1 MRRLP
6 PQKVEQNL
14 ADLVDLAPHL
24 TDDLVSGI
32 DTPLRTQRCPKTGR
46 DYLLSDYNRDGDS
59 YRSPWSNEFDPP
71 IADSNLVP
79 NPKLRKIEIAANDA
93 FDTYRELYFEGGVSS
108 VYMWEL
114 EDQFAAAVMIKKVND
129 ETAKVKGS
137 WDSIHVFEVHDKGR
151 SAHYKLTSTIML
163 YMVTSNQK
171 LGSMNLSGS
180 LTRQAEQD
188 FPIDDANSHVAN
200 IGRMV
205 EDMEIKMRN
214 GLHEIYFGKTKDI
227 SNDLRSVNSLA
238 DAKKQAMIQ
247 AELVGKLMERHR

>member
-1 MRRLP
+1 MREEE
-6 PQKVEQNL
+6 PQKRGAKPE
-14 ADLVDLAPHL
+14 
-24 TDDLVSGI
+24 
-32 DTPLRTQRCPKTGR
+32 
-46 DYLLSDYNRDGDS
+46 
-59 YRSPWSNEFDPP
+59 SPWSNEFDPP
-71 IADSNLVP
+71 LQDSSLIP
-79 NPKLRKIEIAANDA
+79 PTKLRKLEIAANDA

-129 ETAKVKGS
+129 ETSKVRGA
-137 WDSIHVFEVHDKGR
+137 WDSIHVFEVHEKGR

-163 YMVTSNQK
+163 YMLTSGDK

-188 FPIDDANSHVAN
+188 FPLDDANAHVAN

-214 GLHEIYFGKTKDI
+214 ALHEIYFGKTKDI

-238 DAKKQAMIQ
+238 DARKQAAIQ
-247 AELVGKLMERHR
+247 SELVGRLQERHR